1 MDKIQT
7 LLTAVFHF
15 VIQINFKLRSNP
27 CWSVYIRFNPYSV
40 CDERICK
47 KRRRAVLY
55 YSDISKIDQSER
67 LEFPAR
73 PVCRQSCFA
82 RPSGPCQAGNRRA
95 APERSFWT
103 VENARTCMSLICVK
117 FRNNLF
123 NSWAVSIAEYGCF
136 YLVLINV
143 AILVVKYYFFRFR
156 FRGR

>member
-1 MDKIQT
+1 M
-7 LLTAVFHF
+7 
-15 VIQINFKLRSNP
+15 
-27 CWSVYIRFNPYSV
+27 

-143 AILVVKYYFFRFR
+143 AILVVKYYFLDSDSGEDKKKRR
-156 FRGR
+156 KKADKRSRSTSRRKERRSRSPRRRK